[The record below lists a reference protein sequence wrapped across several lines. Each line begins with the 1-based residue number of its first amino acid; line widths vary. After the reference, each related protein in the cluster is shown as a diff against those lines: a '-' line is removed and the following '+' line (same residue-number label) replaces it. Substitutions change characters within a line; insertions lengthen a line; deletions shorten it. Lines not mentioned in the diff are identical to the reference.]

1 MKYVVM
7 GAGGVGGYFGARL
20 VAGGDEVAFVARG
33 AHREAMKA
41 RGLSV
46 RSPLGD
52 VRVESPVVPDDP
64 SDFGLCDFVL
74 FCVKLWDLEAA
85 AEAIRP
91 LLAHDAA
98 VVPFQNGVSA
108 AERLA
113 AILGPRHAVGGVAQI
128 SATIERPGVIR
139 HHGNFARLIFG
150 ERDGSRSRRIECLH
164 AACTGA
170 GIEARVSDDIER
182 DIWEKFAFLAPM
194 AGATA
199 LDRCGI
205 GAVFADR
212 ARRARLEAMVRETVA
227 VGRAKGVALPGD
239 LETRTMA
246 FLERLPGAMKASM
259 CHDLEHGRRL
269 ELEWLNGEVVRLG
282 RGLGVVT
289 PANAEVAEA
298 LMPYALGRGR
308 GAA

>member
-1 MKYVVM
+1 MKV
-7 GAGGVGGYFGARL
+7 
-20 VAGGDEVAFVARG
+20 
-33 AHREAMKA
+33 K
-41 RGLSV
+41 GLSV
-46 RSPLGD
+46 HSPLGD
-52 VRVESPVVPDDP
+52 VHVDSPIVLDDP
-64 SDFGLCDFVL
+64 DDFGLCDFVL
-74 FCVKLWDLEAA
+74 FCVKLWDLEEA

-98 VVPFQNGVSA
+98 VVPFQNGVST

-150 ERDGSRSRRIECLH
+150 ERDGSRTWRIECLH
-164 AACTGA
+164 AACAGA
-170 GIEARVSDDIER
+170 GIEARISDDIER

-205 GAVFADR
+205 GAVFANP
-212 ARRARLEAMVRETVA
+212 ARRVRLEAMVRETVA
-227 VGRAKGVALPGD
+227 VGRAKGVALARD
-239 LETRTMA
+239 LGARTMA
-246 FLERLPGAMKASM
+246 FLEGLPGAMKASM
-259 CHDLEHGRRL
+259 CHDLEQGRRL
-269 ELEWLNGEVVRLG
+269 ELEWLNGEVARLG
-282 RGLGVVT
+282 QELGVET

-298 LMPYALGRGR
+298 LMPFALGRGR